1 NSLPGIFIKGLT
13 TGLILQIAVG
23 PITFFIINI
32 VIQRTLLDGF
42 FAILGAALADY
53 CYITLSIIGI
63 AKLLE
68 NVRIKKTLGFIS
80 SLVLILFGFYI
91 ITGALRNIQVNV
103 GITNNLQD
111 LTQSFISTFMLTLSN
126 PLTIIFWTSIFTAR
140 SIEYS
145 LNRKELI
152 VFGFAAGLAVFL
164 FLGTIVLIISI
175 FKYSIPVAAVR
186 LANILV
192 GLILITY
199 GLFRS
204 IKNI

>member
-1 NSLPGIFIKGLT
+1 MT

-91 ITGALRNIQVNV
+91 IIGSLRNIQVNV

-111 LTQSFISTFMLTLSN
+111 LTRSFISTFMLTLSN

-152 VFGFAAGLAVFL
+152 IFGFAAGLAVFL

>member
-1 NSLPGIFIKGLT
+1 MT

-111 LTQSFISTFMLTLSN
+111 LTRSFISTFMLTLSN

>member
-1 NSLPGIFIKGLT
+1 
-13 TGLILQIAVG
+13 LILQIAVG

-91 ITGALRNIQVNV
+91 IIGSLRNIQVNV

-111 LTQSFISTFMLTLSN
+111 LTRSFISTFMLTLSN

-152 VFGFAAGLAVFL
+152 IFGFAAGLAVFL

>member
-1 NSLPGIFIKGLT
+1 MT

-91 ITGALRNIQVNV
+91 IIGSLRNIQVNV

-111 LTQSFISTFMLTLSN
+111 LTRSFISTFMLTLSN

>member
-1 NSLPGIFIKGLT
+1 MT
-13 TGLILQIAVG
+13 AGLILQIAVG

-91 ITGALRNIQVNV
+91 ITGSLRNIQVNV

-111 LTQSFISTFMLTLSN
+111 LTRSFISTFMLTLSN

-152 VFGFAAGLAVFL
+152 IFGFAAGLAVFL

>member
-1 NSLPGIFIKGLT
+1 M
-13 TGLILQIAVG
+13 ILQIAVG

-91 ITGALRNIQVNV
+91 IVGSLRNIQVNV

-111 LTQSFISTFMLTLSN
+111 LTRSFISTFMLTLSN

>member
-1 NSLPGIFIKGLT
+1 M
-13 TGLILQIAVG
+13 ILQIAVG

-91 ITGALRNIQVNV
+91 IIGSLRNIQVNV

-111 LTQSFISTFMLTLSN
+111 LTRSFISTFMLTLSN

-152 VFGFAAGLAVFL
+152 IFGFAAGLAVFL

>member
-1 NSLPGIFIKGLT
+1 LT

-91 ITGALRNIQVNV
+91 IIGSLRNIQVNV

-111 LTQSFISTFMLTLSN
+111 LTRSFISTFMLTLSN

>member
-1 NSLPGIFIKGLT
+1 M
-13 TGLILQIAVG
+13 ILQIAVG

-91 ITGALRNIQVNV
+91 IIGSLRNIQVNV

-111 LTQSFISTFMLTLSN
+111 LTRSFISTFMLTLSN

>member
-1 NSLPGIFIKGLT
+1 MT

-111 LTQSFISTFMLTLSN
+111 LTRSFISTFMLTLSN

-152 VFGFAAGLAVFL
+152 IFGFAAGLAVFL

>member
-1 NSLPGIFIKGLT
+1 MT

-204 IKNI
+204 LKNI

>member
-1 NSLPGIFIKGLT
+1 LT

-91 ITGALRNIQVNV
+91 IIGSLRNIQVNV

-111 LTQSFISTFMLTLSN
+111 LTRSFISTFMLTLSN

-152 VFGFAAGLAVFL
+152 IFGFAAGLAVFL

>member
-1 NSLPGIFIKGLT
+1 MT

-91 ITGALRNIQVNV
+91 IIGALKTIQVNV

-111 LTQSFISTFMLTLSN
+111 LTRSFISTFMLTLSN

-152 VFGFAAGLAVFL
+152 IFGFAAGLAVFL